1 MVAAG
6 NLHWAFHFDFGLTM
20 TMLKISLCLFSGV
33 HVRVQMLYQQ
43 GFDVKEGLVRFEVGS
58 LTGGPPVAHYAF
70 FDMSCYKF
78 AFKTETRHK
87 DLASVI
93 PVCGNQVLR
102 AHIVLVKKTSPVAYV
117 CTALWNSNIWNRD
130 PDSPG
135 PNPPMDPLF
144 MEKYENIVSKIVSAS
159 GASLLSVLP
168 SPIPA
173 STATPAQLSLQWASD
188 ELIKNRVGKVT
199 NIIDGNYGI
208 AVVRLRLRGP
218 GQGHVRTR
226 AIVLFDTC
234 DVWVGA
240 QTAQQLDRTLSQV
253 RDA

>member
-1 MVAAG
+1 
-6 NLHWAFHFDFGLTM
+6 
-20 TMLKISLCLFSGV
+20 
-33 HVRVQMLYQQ
+33 MLYQQ

-78 AFKTETRHK
+78 ALKTETRHK

-93 PVCGNQVLR
+93 PVCGSQALR
-102 AHIVLVKKTSPVAYV
+102 AHIVLAKKTSPVAYV

-173 STATPAQLSLQWASD
+173 STATPAQVSLQWASD
-188 ELIKNRVGKVT
+188 ELIRNRVGKVT

-208 AVVRLRLRGP
+208 AVVRMRPRGQVCLSLIGQYAVYSHLI

-240 QTAQQLDRTLSQV
+240 QTAQQLDRSLSQV
-253 RDA
+253 RFRQ

>member
-1 MVAAG
+1 
-6 NLHWAFHFDFGLTM
+6 
-20 TMLKISLCLFSGV
+20 
-33 HVRVQMLYQQ
+33 MLYQQ

-78 AFKTETRHK
+78 ALKTETRHK

-93 PVCGNQVLR
+93 PVCGSQVLR
-102 AHIVLVKKTSPVAYV
+102 AHIVLAKKTSPVAFV

-130 PDSPG
+130 PDSAG
-135 PNPPMDPLF
+135 SNPPMDPLF
-144 MEKYENIVSKIVSAS
+144 MEKYENIVTKIVSSS

-173 STATPAQLSLQWASD
+173 STATPAQVSLQWASD

-208 AVVRLRLRGP
+208 AVVRMRPR
-218 GQGHVRTR
+218 GQGHLRTR

-240 QTAQQLDRTLSQV
+240 QTAQQLDRSLSQV
-253 RDA
+253 RFRQS

>member
-1 MVAAG
+1 MFSVS
-6 NLHWAFHFDFGLTM
+6 FPPSLT
-20 TMLKISLCLFSGV
+20 GV
-33 HVRVQMLYQQ
+33 NVRVQMLYQQ

-78 AFKTETRHK
+78 ALKTETRHK

-93 PVCGNQVLR
+93 P
-102 AHIVLVKKTSPVAYV
+102 V

-130 PDSPG
+130 PDSAG
-135 PNPPMDPLF
+135 SNPPMDPLF
-144 MEKYENIVSKIVSAS
+144 MEKYENIVTKIVSAS

-173 STATPAQLSLQWASD
+173 STATPAQVSLQWASD

-208 AVVRLRLRGP
+208 AVVRMRPRGP
-218 GQGHVRTR
+218 GHLRTR

-240 QTAQQLDRTLSQV
+240 QTAQQLDRS
-253 RDA
+253 

>member
-1 MVAAG
+1 
-6 NLHWAFHFDFGLTM
+6 
-20 TMLKISLCLFSGV
+20 
-33 HVRVQMLYQQ
+33 MLYQQ

-78 AFKTETRHK
+78 ALKTETRHK

-93 PVCGNQVLR
+93 PVCGHQVLR
-102 AHIVLVKKTSPVAYV
+102 AHIVLANRSSPVAYV

-144 MEKYENIVSKIVSAS
+144 MEKYENIVGKIVSSS

-173 STATPAQLSLQWASD
+173 STATPAPVSLQWASD

-208 AVVRLRLRGP
+208 AVVRMRPRGP
-218 GQGHVRTR
+218 GQAHVRTR

-253 RDA
+253 SLTLALFTSFNS